1 MWSESDCRRS
11 ESEEEILSV
20 IYQGKSLGHNN
31 SSLII
36 DEYHFGKFK
45 NMPDIELV
53 INGNDTYKQFNLK
66 LLYIFF
72 ANFSFQNNKQK
83 LLLLWV
89 NRKTLT
95 AQLITQKHTEHF
107 IVGHSI

>member
-72 ANFSFQNNKQK
+72 ANFSFQNNKQ
-83 LLLLWV
+83 
-89 NRKTLT
+89 NCFFCELT
-95 AQLITQKHTEHF
+95 EKH
-107 IVGHSI
+107 